1 MECGEVGKDHG
12 VSSKRSNLSRALR
25 NDDELREEDSLDR
38 KSSEAEGWERSKG
51 MECLWNHRNIPEHD
65 VR

>member
-25 NDDELREEDSLDR
+25 NDDELRKEDSLDR
-38 KSSEAEGWERSKG
+38 KSSEAEGWETG
-51 MECLWNHRNIPEHD
+51 CEELAGEGD
-65 VR
+65 G